1 MAKKFAGFKP
11 ETMAKKI
18 LPALGYDGPTD
29 EDSINKFL
37 AANPAAAAKMGKYT
51 LAARQM
57 VEGETVDAKRGRS
70 ITKRK
75 KPKKTTTTRSVSTSR
90 GSSSSSR
97 TRSVS
102 TSRGSSSSTK
112 KTTKPKPKPTRSP
125 VVDRNESRNKNKST
139 KPKPKP
145 KPVKKSTAVKKK
157 RSTSTP
163 KKVVKKAPAKV
174 KKSTTIA
181 KKKKASPKVVT
192 GGRAVPDKKLIAK
205 PPPKVKTVKPKKKP
219 TRSPV
224 VDKTLTD
231 KKNKSTKK
239 VTPKVKTGG
248 RAKPEKKLIAKP
260 PPKVK
265 VVKPKPKPPAKPKKV
280 VPPKIN
286 ADPKTKKPKKS
297 TKSNAIKDFNKKP
310 QIEKTAEAH
319 QKAIRD
325 FSKSIGT
332 DKDSKG
338 TKKNTKKD
346 TTKKNTTNTKP
357 LDDQTKTVTETK
369 KDGTTTQKQSAL
381 SSADKLTGRILEGPS
396 KDIKRAD
403 GSIDRSIVAKAP
415 VVADM
420 GEDKGT
426 KIDPTDKKLTAGDAP
441 VAEAATVKDEAVGQ
455 ADMPD
460 VKEAPQIEETAMA
473 SPKVDQVMEDTAPAE
488 GEVSE
493 DAQVEAAQID
503 PTEASSLS
511 LDAAQIDPE
520 EAQKVD
526 APDALE
532 ATEDQ
537 LIDGSAVDD
546 EQVAETFG
554 EGEVEA
560 ASVKDEL
567 DTLMEDFEG
576 GNTPAWAAGAM
587 RAATAQMKAR
597 GLSSSSMAGMAIV
610 QAAMESALPI
620 AQMDASNKQQMAMF
634 KAEQRAKFMGMKFD
648 QDFQAKVQ
656 NAARISEIANM
667 NFSAEQ
673 QVALEN
679 ARMAQ
684 TVDLANLDNR
694 QAKVLAD
701 AATMTQ
707 MDMANLNNRQQA
719 EVQNAQSFL
728 QMDMANLD
736 NAQQTSL
743 FKAQQRVGAILSD
756 TAAENATKQFNATSQ
771 AQTDQFFAT
780 LSTQV
785 SQFNAEQKNA
795 MERFN
800 AGEVNAVEKFNK
812 AQENAR
818 EEFNVKNHL
827 VIAQANAQW
836 AQSVTTAANAA
847 ANQANRDEAM
857 QANEFTM
864 TAYNNVVQ
872 RERDTLAWA
881 WQSSENG
888 AERDANIM
896 IANISAGKDAKGGN
910 MLSEAA
916 GKFVGNLAINA
927 ADKIFSKFL

>member
-1 MAKKFAGFKP
+1 ML
-11 ETMAKKI
+11 I
-18 LPALGYDGPTD
+18 LKL
-29 EDSINKFL
+29 
-37 AANPAAAAKMGKYT
+37 
-51 LAARQM
+51 
-57 VEGETVDAKRGRS
+57 
-70 ITKRK
+70 
-75 KPKKTTTTRSVSTSR
+75 
-90 GSSSSSR
+90 
-97 TRSVS
+97 
-102 TSRGSSSSTK
+102 
-112 KTTKPKPKPTRSP
+112 
-125 VVDRNESRNKNKST
+125 KNQ
-139 KPKPKP
+139 
-145 KPVKKSTAVKKK
+145 
-157 RSTSTP
+157 R
-163 KKVVKKAPAKV
+163 KAP
-174 KKSTTIA
+174 
-181 KKKKASPKVVT
+181 
-192 GGRAVPDKKLIAK
+192 
-205 PPPKVKTVKPKKKP
+205 
-219 TRSPV
+219 
-224 VDKTLTD
+224 
-231 KKNKSTKK
+231 
-239 VTPKVKTGG
+239 
-248 RAKPEKKLIAKP
+248 
-260 PPKVK
+260 
-265 VVKPKPKPPAKPKKV
+265 
-280 VPPKIN
+280 
-286 ADPKTKKPKKS
+286 
-297 TKSNAIKDFNKKP
+297 NAIKDFNKKP

>member
-18 LPALGYDGPTD
+18 LPALGYNGPTD

-57 VEGETVDAKRGRS
+57 VEGETIDAKRGRS

-75 KPKKTTTTRSVSTSR
+75 GRRRAGTTKSGTSTTKRTRSITTSR
-90 GSSSSSR
+90 GSSSKKKTTPKVRTGGRAKPTKTAKPASKARTVKPKAKPKKKPTR
-97 TRSVS
+97 TRSIT
-102 TSRGSSSSTK
+102 TSRGSSS
-112 KTTKPKPKPTRSP
+112 
-125 VVDRNESRNKNKST
+125 
-139 KPKPKP
+139 
-145 KPVKKSTAVKKK
+145 KKK
-157 RSTSTP
+157 VTP
-163 KKVVKKAPAKV
+163 KVR
-174 KKSTTIA
+174 
-181 KKKKASPKVVT
+181 T
-192 GGRAVPDKKLIAK
+192 GGRAVPKKTVAK
-205 PPPKVKTVKPKKKP
+205 TAPKVKTVKPK
-219 TRSPV
+219 
-224 VDKTLTD
+224 
-231 KKNKSTKK
+231 KK

-248 RAKPEKKLIAKP
+248 RAVPKKKLIAKP

-286 ADPKTKKPKKS
+286 ADPKIKKPKKS

-310 QIEKTAEAH
+310 QIEKTAGAH
-319 QKAIRD
+319 QKAVRD
-325 FSKSIGT
+325 FAKSIGT
-332 DKDSKG
+332 DKSSKG
-338 TKKNTKKD
+338 AKSVANKKVNNTV
-346 TTKKNTTNTKP
+346 
-357 LDDQTKTVTETK
+357 KTVKDDTK
-369 KDGTTTQKQSAL
+369 AAVDNKTAVDNKAAVNTSTDKSGL
-381 SSADKLTGRILEGPS
+381 SSADKLTGRILQGPS
-396 KDIKRAD
+396 KDLGKD
-403 GSIDRSIVAKAP
+403 KPSIIAKAP
-415 VVADM
+415 VVAKM
-420 GEDKGT
+420 GKDKGT
-426 KIDPTDKKLTAGDAP
+426 EINPDDPKLTAGD
-441 VAEAATVKDEAVGQ
+441 VAEAATTTVAPEAISQAAEPEVKT
-455 ADMPD
+455 
-460 VKEAPQIEETAMA
+460 APQIEETAKA
-473 SPKVDQVMEDTAPAE
+473 VDQVDQTMEDTAPAE

-503 PTEASSLS
+503 PAEASSLE
-511 LDAAQIDPE
+511 LEAAQIDPE
-520 EAQKVD
+520 EAQKVE

-576 GNTPAWAAGAM
+576 GNTPSWAAGAM

-597 GLSSSSMAGMAIV
+597 GLSSSSMAGMAVV
-610 QAAMESALPI
+610 QAAMEAALPI

-656 NAARISEIANM
+656 NAARISEIANI
-667 NFSAEQ
+667 NFTAEQ

-684 TVDLANLDNR
+684 TVDLANLDAR

-701 AATMTQ
+701 AATLTQ

-719 EVQNAQSFL
+719 EVTNAQAFL

-736 NAQQTSL
+736 NQQQTAL
-743 FKAQQRVGAILSD
+743 FKAQQRTAAILSD

-771 AQTDQFFAT
+771 MQTDQFFST
-780 LSTQV
+780 LATQV

-800 AGEVNAVEKFNK
+800 AGEENATAKFNK

-818 EEFNVKNHL
+818 EEFNTKNHL

-881 WQSSENG
+881 WQSAEN
-888 AERDANIM
+888 ASERDANIM
-896 IANISAGKDAKGGN
+896 IANISEGKGAKSGN
-910 MLSEAA
+910 ILSEAA
-916 GKFVGNLAINA
+916 GKFLGNLATHA
-927 ADKIFSKFL
+927 SDKIFSKFL